1 MQIVRGVCFSLF
13 LFYDARCVRRIEICT
28 LGFAFHLLKLQIGL
42 FVEPRDLYLAA
53 CNFAGL
59 IENCLPSSSFYFG
72 PIISIGISICSS
84 AGFPWRTWS
93 EGRKRPPRVSG
104 WGSADRS
111 MHICGLCFLC
121 CRLAGWLAKFVMW
134 SKGTTQSLV
143 NAFVRGNCRGF
154 AGRDWEWNAMTD
166 SWPWG
171 GGKMAKWPRTK
182 AKSPTCTHNNDPDF
196 MAPAILRSRIGN
208 TYVGY
213 LYINLADCISFG
225 FADLHLWESIATLA
239 SASDFV

>member
-42 FVEPRDLYLAA
+42 FVETRDLYLAA

-134 SKGTTQSLV
+134 SRGTAQSLV

-154 AGRDWEWNAMTD
+154 AGVLQAGIGSEMQWQTLGLEA
-166 SWPWG
+166 
-171 GGKMAKWPRTK
+171 AEKWQNGHVRKQNPQLARII
-182 AKSPTCTHNNDPDF
+182 
-196 MAPAILRSRIGN
+196 MIL
-208 TYVGY
+208 T
-213 LYINLADCISFG
+213 
-225 FADLHLWESIATLA
+225 LWLRQFYGVE
-239 SASDFV
+239 

>member
-42 FVEPRDLYLAA
+42 FVETRDLYLAA

-134 SKGTTQSLV
+134 SRGTAQSLV

-154 AGRDWEWNAMTD
+154 AGVLQAGIGSEMQWQTLGLEV
-166 SWPWG
+166 
-171 GGKMAKWPRTK
+171 KWQNGHVRKQNPQLARII
-182 AKSPTCTHNNDPDF
+182 
-196 MAPAILRSRIGN
+196 MIL
-208 TYVGY
+208 T
-213 LYINLADCISFG
+213 
-225 FADLHLWESIATLA
+225 LWLRQFYGVE
-239 SASDFV
+239 